1 MPDRSDSRLSRLP
14 RTRKSRLALALG
26 LLVLLGGGFA
36 GGIAWA
42 TGGDP
47 AGLYGDVHACYRNSG
62 GEVRIVAARESCRS
76 NESPIAWTQGYAQ
89 EVRRHSTPAVVS
101 GYPDYTPIVS
111 SSLLGSDLPTYY
123 VVSAKTTLA
132 LKDSAVSDCRLR
144 IDRND
149 VPVFTVDESSQ
160 GPSTM
165 ATHNL
170 QAVVQLF
177 GGGFNAY
184 LQCRA
189 NAVWTAQESSI
200 IGIKIGNPVNIVVTD
215 ADPVSP

>member
-1 MPDRSDSRLSRLP
+1 MPDRSDSRLARLL
-14 RTRKSRLALALG
+14 RTRKSRLAVAFG
-26 LLVLLGGGFA
+26 LLVLLGGSLA

-47 AGLYGDVHACYRNSG
+47 AGLYGDVHACYKDHSG
-62 GEVRIVAARESCRS
+62 DVRIVAAHEACRRH
-76 NESPIAWTQGYAQ
+76 ESPIAWTQGYAQ

-101 GYPDYTPIVS
+101 GYPDYTPVVA

-123 VVSAKTTLA
+123 VVLAKTTLA
-132 LKDSAVSDCRLR
+132 LKDPVVSDCRLR

-149 VPVFTVDESSQ
+149 VPAFTVDESSQ

-170 QAVVQLF
+170 QAVVQLG
-177 GGGFNAY
+177 GGGFNAR
-184 LQCRA
+184 LECRA
-189 NAVWTAQESSI
+189 NAAWTAQESSV

-215 ADPVSP
+215 AEPVSP